1 MRIIKTIF
9 IQFTLA
15 TIMPQSA
22 NDIDDLTPEM
32 DEELKSKTEIKKE
45 MHQLQDFAQSLI
57 EMSKHQRS
65 LIPLNEDLKHAMIVA
80 DKIKNKHEAL
90 RRHIRH
96 TAKILL
102 ETDLAP
108 IHQAIDVMANK
119 HQQATAKFVR
129 LENIRDE
136 LIAQGNDGVEALL
149 LEFKEMDRQ
158 KLKQLVRNAAKEK
171 KAEKL
176 KTKEEKSKAKA
187 LKSSILPFVQL
198 PINTKSISLL
208 IRLFPSSKFM

>member
-1 MRIIKTIF
+1 
-9 IQFTLA
+9 
-15 TIMPQSA
+15 MPQSA

-32 DEELKSKTEIKKE
+32 AEELKSKTEIKKE
-45 MHQLQDFAQSLI
+45 MHQLQDFAQSLV

-65 LIPLNEDLKHAMIVA
+65 LIPLSDDLKDAMVVA
-80 DKIKNKHEAL
+80 DKIRNKHEAL

-96 TAKILL
+96 IAKILL

-119 HQQATAKFVR
+119 HQQSTAKFER
-129 LENIRDE
+129 LENLRE
-136 LIAQGNDGVEALL
+136 QLVEQGNDAVEALL
-149 LEFKEMDRQ
+149 LEFEQMDRQ

-176 KTKEEKSKAKA
+176 GKHYKNLFIY
-187 LKSSILPFVQL
+187 LKDNS
-198 PINTKSISLL
+198 
-208 IRLFPSSKFM
+208 